1 MRRKFSRLA
10 VTATAAACVALGG
23 AAMASA
29 STNTGPLQLAG
40 VYNGPDSATNKA
52 ACIVAGVA
60 FQVSSGNKY
69 WECDASTEYPGAW
82 ELWEER

>member
-1 MRRKFSRLA
+1 MRRKISRIA
-10 VTATAAACVALGG
+10 VAATAAACVVTGG

-40 VYNGPDSATNKA
+40 VYNGPDSPTNKA
-52 ACIVAGVA
+52 ECTVAGVA
-60 FQVSSGNKY
+60 FQVSSGGRY

-82 ELWEER
+82 ELWEEQ